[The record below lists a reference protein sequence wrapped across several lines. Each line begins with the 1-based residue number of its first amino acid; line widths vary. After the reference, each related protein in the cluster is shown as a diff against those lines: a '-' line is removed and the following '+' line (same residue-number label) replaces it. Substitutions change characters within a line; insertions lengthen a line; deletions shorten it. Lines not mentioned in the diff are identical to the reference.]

1 MLPCLIISETILHES
16 FSAMQFNIDRYNFFR
31 SGENANGGD
40 ILVYM
45 RNDAPCKLIPMRNS
59 TIERFFIELN
69 LRKKK
74 QFLYCSCNPHR
85 RFISNHLNDIG
96 QKTRFITLVNKKN
109 FLSSAGF
116 RLR

>member
-45 RNDAPCKLIPMRNS
+45 RNDL
-59 TIERFFIELN
+59 
-69 LRKKK
+69 
-74 QFLYCSCNPHR
+74 H
-85 RFISNHLNDIG
+85 
-96 QKTRFITLVNKKN
+96 VN
-109 FLSSAGF
+109 
-116 RLR
+116 